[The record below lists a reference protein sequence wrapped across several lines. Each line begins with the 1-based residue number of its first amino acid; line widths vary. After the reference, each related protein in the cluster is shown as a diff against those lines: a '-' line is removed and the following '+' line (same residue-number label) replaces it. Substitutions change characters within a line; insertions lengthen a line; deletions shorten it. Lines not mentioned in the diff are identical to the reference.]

1 MTNYYSILLIIFGIL
16 AYMILID
23 ENVGQALLL
32 GLKIVKIKCTTAYLY
47 VWLHPKNPFF
57 RYASWRR
64 SQQLANE
71 FQKMIEEMQNDKVS
85 NVD

>member
-1 MTNYYSILLIIFGIL
+1 MTTYYSTLLIIFSIL
-16 AYMILID
+16 AYMIVVDKNVANALIL
-23 ENVGQALLL
+23 V
-32 GLKIVKIKCTTAYLY
+32 LKLIKIKCTTAYLY

-71 FQKMIEEMQNDKVS
+71 FQKMIEESRNDKVS